1 MIEESC
7 PWLGLTALRV
17 LLRKPVQVYQ
27 EVVRPLIVAGQAAGE
42 VAQGDPDQLVIA
54 LIACLNGLSR
64 LALQG
69 GEHMRAHF
77 PETEI
82 ILRMLK
88 A

>member
-1 MIEESC
+1 MAGIDGAARSAAEIGAE
-7 PWLGLTALRV
+7 A
-17 LLRKPVQVYQ
+17 YQ
-27 EVVRPLIVAGQAAGE
+27 EVVRQLVVAGQAAGE

-54 LIACLNGLSR
+54 MIACLNGLSR